1 MASSQLAAERGAY
14 QSYKGSKW
22 DRGLLPIDTI
32 RLLAEERGE
41 AVDVDM
47 SMSLDWEPVRA
58 SIREHGMRNSNT
70 MAIAPTATISN
81 IQGVSQSI
89 EPIFSNL
96 FVKSNLSGE
105 FTIVN
110 ESLVAEL
117 EAAGLWDKDLLDE
130 IKYWDGSIQAIER
143 IPYDI
148 RLRYP
153 TAFEVEPEW
162 LIDAAARRQ
171 KWIDMGQS
179 LNLYIAEP
187 SGKKLNDMYLL
198 AWKKGVK
205 TTYYLRSRGATSA
218 EKSTID
224 VNRFG
229 IQPRWMKSQSASSQV
244 TIERNVPTPVEPSP
258 VVLADEPA
266 APPVA
271 QAAAPVPV
279 TQPEVKPQEPTLQI
293 PVASNW
299 PKPTAG
305 EYELPIVEELD
316 CEACQ

>member
-1 MASSQLAAERGAY
+1 VA
-14 QSYKGSKW
+14 
-22 DRGLLPIDTI
+22 
-32 RLLAEERGE
+32 
-41 AVDVDM
+41 
-47 SMSLDWEPVRA
+47 
-58 SIREHGMRNSNT
+58 
-70 MAIAPTATISN
+70 
-81 IQGVSQSI
+81 QSI

-117 EAAGLWDKDLLDE
+117 EAADLWDPQMLDE

-143 IPYDI
+143 IPYEI

-162 LIDAAARRQ
+162 IIDAASRRQ

-179 LNLYIAEP
+179 LNLYIGEP
-187 SGKKLNDMYLL
+187 NGKKLNDMYML
-198 AWKKGVK
+198 AWKKGLK
-205 TTYYLRSRGATSA
+205 TTYYLRSRGATTA

-229 IQPRWMKSQSASSQV
+229 IQPRWMKSKSASSEVLMNREVITVEPKFETQQRPADARISAPAAVVQPVIAPVAPEVEAQV
-244 TIERNVPTPVEPSP
+244 TI
-258 VVLADEPA
+258 
-266 APPVA
+266 APPAEQEQA
-271 QAAAPVPV
+271 QEVPLLKV
-279 TQPEVKPQEPTLQI
+279 PSQWAKPSTGDLD
-293 PVASNW
+293 
-299 PKPTAG
+299 
-305 EYELPIVEELD
+305 LPIVEELD